1 MEVKWLRWVENERRK
16 RLGIC
21 IYMLDCQYSALFQR
35 QPYISKAETTRL
47 ALPCEPRYWS
57 APSARAWTMML
68 GPASTPPS
76 AYHLPTLSSILLER
90 EELYGDMFFPPLDG
104 FSRTFYAYVL
114 HTHIYE
120 WRQNVCMLN
129 SNGLTGNILSFVP
142 EDIGIGLKQHK
153 EWLSNALDVW
163 LEHYS
168 SPGACNDL
176 PVDHVQAGVLL
187 HHLGDLALRISFS
200 DLYMLAKRSA
210 TADDLGTATE
220 SICNTLAIDR
230 ECTILDRTFNMIE
243 SASNIQSRDEESF
256 CGYELVV
263 TLFIG
268 GLLLWTTH
276 HLRHRQE
283 ISVALEWVY
292 QRFGNE
298 THTGSPLTSGD
309 ATVVSKLQGA
319 IGVLRSIRSVGY
331 ASLLASVLEKLYQEG
346 VSGSV

>member
-1 MEVKWLRWVENERRK
+1 
-16 RLGIC
+16 
-21 IYMLDCQYSALFQR
+21 
-35 QPYISKAETTRL
+35 
-47 ALPCEPRYWS
+47 
-57 APSARAWTMML
+57 MML
-68 GPASTPPS
+68 GPAPTPPS

-90 EELYGDMFFPPLDG
+90 EESYGDMFFPPLDG

-129 SNGLTGNILSFVP
+129 SNGLAGSILSFVP
-142 EDIGIGLKQHK
+142 DDIGIGLKQHRI
-153 EWLSNALDVW
+153 WLSNALDVW

-168 SPGACNDL
+168 SPATSDHL
-176 PVDHVQAGVLL
+176 SVDHMQAGTLL

-210 TADDLGTATE
+210 TADDLSTATE
-220 SICNTLAIDR
+220 SICNTLAMDHA
-230 ECTILDRTFNMIE
+230 CNILDLTFNMLE
-243 SASNIQSRDEESF
+243 SACDIRLLDQDPF

-283 ISVALEWVY
+283 ITMALEWVD
-292 QRFGNE
+292 QRFGTE
-298 THTGSPLTSGD
+298 DHHGSPLASGN
-309 ATVVSKLQGA
+309 AAIVSKLQDA
-319 IGVLRSIRSVGY
+319 IRILRSVRSVGY
-331 ASLLASVLEKLYQEG
+331 ASLLASVLDKLYDEG
-346 VSGSV
+346 VSDRP